1 MNKVLIITYYFTPG
15 QTAAGLRPLGLA
27 KYLPDFGWKPIIVTS
42 KSPDLEDSRFD
53 VLETKLSDSLNL
65 VKKLLKINSQQTL
78 MAQVAQLKKILRIK
92 TENSLFDKLLTIVG
106 EVTAYPDFQK
116 GWRRVAIEKAQAAF
130 LKNEIRAIISM
141 SPPATA
147 HIVARELQ
155 NEFEVPWIADFRDLW
170 TQNHYYPYSKIR
182 KKKEEKLEIKTLS
195 LADALVTVSEP
206 ASRELGELHKNK
218 VIYTVTNGFD
228 PLEREHKTGPVT
240 DKFTLTYTGN
250 IYPGKQSP
258 EPVFSALHESI
269 RQGEMRA
276 EDVEVRFYGAE
287 LNWINEM
294 ASHYELSTIVK
305 QYGIVD
311 RETAIKKQRESQIL
325 ILLKWNDPEQK
336 GVYTAK
342 IFEYLAAKR
351 PILAVGD
358 YEDVVDNLLEDT
370 KAGVSAKAIDDLKDV
385 LLNLYHEYKQKR
397 IISYNA
403 NEIAINKY
411 SQKEM
416 ARKFAVILDEF
427 IN

>member
-1 MNKVLIITYYFTPG
+1 M
-15 QTAAGLRPLGLA
+15 Q
-27 KYLPDFGWKPIIVTS
+27 
-42 KSPDLEDSRFD
+42 
-53 VLETKLSDSLNL
+53 
-65 VKKLLKINSQQTL
+65 
-78 MAQVAQLKKILRIK
+78 
-92 TENSLFDKLLTIVG
+92 
-106 EVTAYPDFQK
+106 
-116 GWRRVAIEKAQAAF
+116 
-130 LKNEIRAIISM
+130 
-141 SPPATA
+141 
-147 HIVARELQ
+147 
-155 NEFEVPWIADFRDLW
+155 DLW
-170 TQNHYYPYSKIR
+170 TQNYYYPFSKIR

-228 PLEREHKTGPVT
+228 PLEREHKTGLLT

-311 RETAIKKQRESQIL
+311 REKAIKKQRESQIL

-370 KAGVSAKAIDDLKDV
+370 KAGVSVKTKDNLKNE
-385 LLNLYHEYKQKR
+385 LMNLYQEYKQKR

-403 NEIAINKY
+403 NESVINKY
-411 SQKEM
+411 NQKEM
-416 ARKFAVILDEF
+416 ARKFAAILD
-427 IN
+427 NLG